1 MTTPEASKAQAPSP
15 AAGGMPIQLVRPSEL
30 KRIADEKEQAAV
42 TEALERRA
50 KLDQQHRDL
59 YKEFTERHLR
69 PDADKRFSEA
79 VRQAAERGEREV
91 QVLRFPSAW
100 CTDRGRAINN
110 TEPDWPQTLTGFA
123 KESFE
128 AFDKWLKPMGYKMRA
143 EILDFPGGMPGDIG
157 LFIGW

>member
-1 MTTPEASKAQAPSP
+1 MATSEAGKTGRPPP
-15 AAGGMPIQLVRPSEL
+15 AAGAVPAQLIQPTEL
-30 KRIADEKEQAAV
+30 KRIADAKEEAAIS
-42 TEALERRA
+42 EALERKA
-50 KLDQQHRDL
+50 KLNQQHKDL
-59 YKEFTERHLR
+59 YKEFIERRLR

-79 VRQAAERGEREV
+79 VRQAAERGEREI

-100 CTDRGRAINN
+100 CIDRGRAINN
-110 TEPDWPQTLTGFA
+110 TEPDWHQSLTGFA
-123 KESFE
+123 KESYD